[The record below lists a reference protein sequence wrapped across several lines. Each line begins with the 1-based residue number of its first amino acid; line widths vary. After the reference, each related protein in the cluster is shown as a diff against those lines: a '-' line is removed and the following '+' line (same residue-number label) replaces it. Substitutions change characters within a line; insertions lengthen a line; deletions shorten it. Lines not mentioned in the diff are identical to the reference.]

1 MSPMYFK
8 TQKIIRHLC
17 CLGLVGASLLGT
29 RHVSA
34 AEAAPRSGAAVSAEQ
49 KAALQVV
56 TTLAAFRTAA
66 MRNQKA
72 AFERLLT
79 SGAFSAWRKLTGQM
93 DPKTGPMGVTD
104 FINTAVLLVGPQTAD
119 CGVCA
124 LYSPFQDVILLMQMD
139 NLNPFSKVEMF
150 HFLPGRVF
158 RGEPLDANVPPP
170 TLMPGR
176 DMPLTIALMKLFA
189 DTEKVFNRIAAAKS
203 PLAQYRPADAVQLKY
218 IEKVMDTRS
227 RCALTLLKKE
237 HAASLFKAI
246 AVRGCLKSATAAELK
261 QRLQPGAYQ
270 EQAASFAALPP
281 EIRGGMEI
289 CHYLSSPERDLY
301 AFMNKLFPRYIAI
314 VTADVKAD
322 GAKWTLEWFD
332 INNSKV
338 LYPLYEKGLSKQRK

>member
-1 MSPMYFK
+1 MDPMQF
-8 TQKIIRHLC
+8 QKHKILRHLG
-17 CLGLVGASLLGT
+17 CLCLAGASLLGAW
-29 RHVSA
+29 RASA
-34 AEAAPRSGAAVSAEQ
+34 AEAAPGRAAMTAEQ
-49 KAALQVV
+49 KAALQTV
-56 TTLAAFRTAA
+56 TTVAAFRSAA
-66 MRNQKA
+66 MRNQTS
-72 AFERLLT
+72 AFKRLFT
-79 SGAFSAWRKLTGQM
+79 SGAFSEWRKLVGKM
-93 DPKTGPMGVTD
+93 DPKTGPRGVAD

-119 CGVCA
+119 AGVCA
-124 LYSPFQDVILLMQMD
+124 LYSPFQDVILLMQTD
-139 NLNPFSKVEMF
+139 NLNSFSQVEMF

-158 RGEPLDANVPPP
+158 RGEPLDADVPPP
-170 TLMPGR
+170 TLVPGPG
-176 DMPLTIALMKLFA
+176 MPLTIALMKLFA

-203 PLAQYRPADAVQLKY
+203 PLLKFRPADAAQIKY
-218 IEKVMDTRS
+218 IEKVMDTRN

-237 HAASLFKAI
+237 NAASLFKAI

-270 EQAASFAALPP
+270 EQAASFAALPA

-289 CHYLSSPERDLY
+289 CHHLSSPERDLY

-314 VTADVKAD
+314 VTADVKTE